1 MSARRPTKAAPRPV
15 MGHTM
20 GPALARSGKG
30 LASAAASPAAYHAPL
45 PVRRAWRENAR
56 IWWREIDTV
65 LLGLIVLLMLVGTAS
80 VLAASPAGAADLS
93 TSAKTLDPFFFFK
106 KHLAFQA
113 AGLALMLAISF
124 ASRDDARRL
133 AVLASLGMFGLLLLV
148 PLIGVEKNGAVRWL
162 NLGMSLQPS
171 EFLKPAF
178 AVALAW
184 ILSWRLRDPHLPV
197 LVAATLITGVICALL
212 MLQPNLGEALLFAGT
227 WFVLVLL
234 SGVAVSHL
242 ASVIAGSAGLFTL
255 VYLTYE
261 NGRHRIDAF
270 LSGGTAYD
278 QVDLAFRTLTNGGWF
293 GNGLWLGIRKNSL
306 PEPHTDYIFSVIGE
320 EFGLFMCAVIVLLY
334 LAIIVR
340 VLLRAASE
348 DDLFALLA
356 GSALIAQFGGQA
368 FMNILVNLKLFP
380 AKGTTLPLI
389 SYGGSSTLA
398 ICFALGLLLAITRR
412 NPFLER
418 ETPGLK
424 DLTSRVTNA
433 RQARPK
439 EGRG

>member
-1 MSARRPTKAAPRPV
+1 
-15 MGHTM
+15 M
-20 GPALARSGKG
+20 GPALARGG
-30 LASAAASPAAYHAPL
+30 HGAASAAAAPSAAYHAPL
-45 PVRRAWRENAR
+45 PARRAWRDNAR
-56 IWWREIDTV
+56 IWWRELDKV
-65 LLGLIVLLMLVGTAS
+65 LLGLIVLLMLVGTAG

-93 TSAKTLDPFFFFK
+93 TSEKTLDPFLFFK

-113 AGLALMLAISF
+113 VGLALMLGVSF
-124 ASRDDARRL
+124 ASRDDARRIG
-133 AVLASLGMFGLLLLV
+133 VLAALGMFGLLLLV
-148 PLIGVEKNGAVRWL
+148 PVIGVEKNGAVRWL
-162 NLGMSLQPS
+162 NVGMSLQPS
-171 EFLKPAF
+171 EFLKPGF

-184 ILSWRLRDPHLPV
+184 ILSWRLRDPNLPV
-197 LVAATLITGVICALL
+197 LAAASILTGVIFALL

-234 SGVAVSHL
+234 SGVPVSHL
-242 ASVIAGSAGLFTL
+242 ASLIAGGAGLITL

-270 LSGGTAYD
+270 LGGGTEFD

-306 PEPHTDYIFSVIGE
+306 PEAHTDYIFSVIGE
-320 EFGLFMCAVIVLLY
+320 EFGLVMCAAVVVIY

-340 VLLRAASE
+340 VLLRMASE

-380 AKGTTLPLI
+380 SKGTTLPLI

-424 DLTSRVTNA
+424 DLTSRALPA
-433 RQARPK
+433 RQERPK
-439 EGRG
+439 EGRR